1 MSNGSK
7 NPLEITAVSPTD
19 LARLL
24 SNSLRQQ
31 ITEDQIL
38 RVARAGNLLSADG
51 TINLIHYTAFLAAET
66 QHGTH

>member
-7 NPLEITAVSPTD
+7 NPLEITAISPPD
-19 LARLL
+19 LAQLL
-24 SNSLRQQ
+24 SNAFRQQ

-38 RVARAGNLLSADG
+38 QVAREGNLLSADG

-66 QHGTH
+66 QHGTN